1 MRQHDSKSPKLLDQ
15 VRTQCRVKHY
25 SLRTERSY
33 AAWIRRYILFHG
45 KRHPRDMGKK
55 EVEAFL
61 SHLAVERSV
70 AASTQNQALGAI
82 LFLYRDVLG
91 IELPWLDDVV
101 RAKRPARIPEVLS
114 RQEVGALFAHL
125 EGQHWL
131 LAGLLYG
138 SGLRLMEAVRLR
150 IKDVDFDYRQIV
162 VRDGKGGRERVVPV
176 PARLVEPLQAQID
189 SVAALHAQDREA
201 GYGRVYLPF
210 ALAQKY
216 PNAAAELAWQY
227 VFPSKRLSRD
237 PRSGESGRHHVN
249 EKGLQRAVKAAL
261 GKAGIRRKASCHTL
275 RHSFA
280 THLLEGGSDIRTV
293 QELLGHQHV
302 QTTMIYTH
310 VLQRGGQG
318 VVSPMDWL

>member
-1 MRQHDSKSPKLLDQ
+1 MTQTHEPPGKSGRFRAIQ
-15 VRTQCRVKHY
+15 VKHY

-91 IELPWLDDVV
+91 IELPWLNDVV

-176 PARLVEPLQAQID
+176 PARLVEPLQAQIE
-189 SVAALHAQDREA
+189 SVAALHAEDRDA

-216 PNAAAELAWQY
+216 PNAATELAWQY
-227 VFPSKRLSRD
+227 VYPSKRLSRD
-237 PRSGESGRHHVN
+237 PRSGETGRHHVS
-249 EKGLQRAVKAAL
+249 EKGLQRAVKSAL
-261 GKAGIRRKASCHTL
+261 GKAGIRKKASCQTL

>member
-15 VRTQCRVKHY
+15 VRAQCRVKHY

-189 SVAALHAQDREA
+189 SVAALHSQDREA

-237 PRSGESGRHHVN
+237 PRSGETGRHHVS

-261 GKAGIRRKASCHTL
+261 DKAGIRKKASCHTL

>member
-1 MRQHDSKSPKLLDQ
+1 MPHRDSRPPKLLDQ
-15 VRTQCRVKHY
+15 VRARCRVKHY

-33 AAWIRRYILFHG
+33 AAWIRRYILYHG

-61 SHLAVERSV
+61 SHLAVDRSV

-125 EGQHWL
+125 EGQNWL

-189 SVAALHAQDREA
+189 SVATIHAGDRDA
-201 GYGRVYLPF
+201 GYGRVYMPF

-216 PNAAAELAWQY
+216 PNAAGEPAWQY

-237 PRSGESGRHHVN
+237 PRSGETGRHHVN

-261 GKAGIRRKASCHTL
+261 GKAGIRKKASCHTL

-318 VVSPMDWL
+318 VVSPLDWL